1 MLLEAGL
8 SAADGAGDVTA
19 MAYASTLLG
28 LVLSYLGES
37 AQGRA
42 LAERSLMLHRQS
54 ADQTGMV
61 LALAQLGFIQL
72 GSGELEAAT
81 IRYGECGRLAGSCG
95 NLWYQRYAWWGL
107 GVVAYLRGD
116 HRRTSEQVC
125 AALRAGRGMDD
136 ALGTVLCLDVLAWV
150 AASRMDAAQAATL
163 LAAADAAWA
172 AIPAVLPPAL
182 RVHHDA
188 ALARCRETMP
198 GSAYKAAH
206 ATGSAMSQAEAIAFA
221 LGETVPPVQRPDGA
235 QAGVDQLALTRRE
248 HDVAELVAQGLSNGQ
263 IAGTLVISVRTVES
277 HVQHIMD
284 KLGVSARTQIAAW
297 AAARPPAR

>member
-1 MLLEAGL
+1 
-8 SAADGAGDVTA
+8 
-19 MAYASTLLG
+19 
-28 LVLSYLGES
+28 
-37 AQGRA
+37 
-42 LAERSLMLHRQS
+42 
-54 ADQTGMV
+54 
-61 LALAQLGFIQL
+61 
-72 GSGELEAAT
+72 
-81 IRYGECGRLAGSCG
+81 
-95 NLWYQRYAWWGL
+95 
-107 GVVAYLRGD
+107 
-116 HRRTSEQVC
+116 
-125 AALRAGRGMDD
+125 
-136 ALGTVLCLDVLAWV
+136 LCLDVLAWV

-172 AIPAVLPPAL
+172 AIPAELPPAL

-221 LGETVPPVQRPDGA
+221 LGETVPPVPRPDGA

-297 AAARPPAR
+297 AAARPPAH